1 MRCATRVLLFARLV
15 LHCSGAAK
23 SNAVVFF
30 LGVFPVRRSFWVGSS
45 GSGRV
50 GVGFRRV
57 VGLAL
62 SGGCCSWS
70 LRASSRSFSGSVVW
84 ALFVSR
90 SRAGSFA
97 VVCSRLVGFA
107 VCVRPAV
114 CSVSGLVWVVSVPV
128 VR

>member
-1 MRCATRVLLFARLV
+1 
-15 LHCSGAAK
+15 
-23 SNAVVFF
+23 
-30 LGVFPVRRSFWVGSS
+30 VRRSFWVGS

-62 SGGCCSWS
+62 AGGCCSWS
-70 LRASSRSFSGSVVW
+70 LRVSARSFSGSVVW

-90 SRAGSFA
+90 SSAAAFA
-97 VVCSRLVGFA
+97 LACSRLVGFA
-107 VCVRPAV
+107 VVVRPGV
-114 CSVSGLVWVVSVPV
+114 CSLGGLVWVVSVPV